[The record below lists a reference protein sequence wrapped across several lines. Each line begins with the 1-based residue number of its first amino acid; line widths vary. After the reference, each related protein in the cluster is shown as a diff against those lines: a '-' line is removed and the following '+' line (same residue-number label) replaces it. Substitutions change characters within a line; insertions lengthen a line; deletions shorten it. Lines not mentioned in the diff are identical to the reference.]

1 MKLKDI
7 GEHNF
12 IQGNLSKFLGSN
24 VFYDVY
30 TEGGFTYKIDG
41 FQLSYFFPFMDYYD
55 IGWKAVIATVSDIIS
70 SGSKPKLI
78 LSSIGINPE
87 TEDKQLEDLFYG
99 IISATEYY
107 EAKYV
112 GGDLNNSEKYGWIDI
127 AGIGAQ
133 ICTMNNNPTD
143 GDLIIISDEIG
154 FTSEVFISYLNNFN
168 IPIHEISK
176 LRVKHPIVNK
186 NILNFY
192 KQFCNYIVSSTDI
205 SDGILISLQNLSNRL
220 NYSIL
225 IYEFNINSDIY
236 SNLHK
241 YGYKID
247 DILKYS
253 GEEFSSLFVVKKERA
268 QEIINWLNYYNFS
281 PKIIGK
287 LEKRNENKIKYKDN
301 ILNISGWDNFKG
313 WY

>member
-7 GEHNF
+7 GEHDF
-12 IQGNLSKFLGSN
+12 IKRKLSKFLGSN

-30 TEGGFTYKIDG
+30 TEDGFTYKIDG
-41 FQLSYFFPFMDYYD
+41 FQLSYFFSFMDYYD
-55 IGWKAVIATVSDIIS
+55 IGWKAVTATVSDLIS

-78 LSSIGINPE
+78 LSSIGISPE

-107 EAKYV
+107 EAKYT
-112 GGDLNNSEKYGWIDI
+112 GGDLNNSEKNGWVDVT
-127 AGIGAQ
+127 GIGTQ
-133 ICTMNNNPTD
+133 ICNAKNNPNN
-143 GDLIIISDEIG
+143 GDIIIISDEIG

-176 LRVKHPIVNK
+176 LKVKHPVVNK

-192 KQFCNYIVSSTDI
+192 REFCSYIISSTDI
-205 SDGILISLQNLSNRL
+205 SDGLLISLQNLSSRL

-225 IYEFNINSDIY
+225 IDDFNINPDIY
-236 SNLHK
+236 ENLHK

-247 DILKYS
+247 DVLKYS
-253 GEEFSSLFVVKKERA
+253 GEEFSSLFVVKREKA
-268 QEIINWLNYYNFS
+268 QEIVNWLNYYNFS

-287 LEKRNENKIKYKDN
+287 LGKRDRNEIKYKDN
-301 ILNISGWDNFKG
+301 TLNVSGWDNFKG